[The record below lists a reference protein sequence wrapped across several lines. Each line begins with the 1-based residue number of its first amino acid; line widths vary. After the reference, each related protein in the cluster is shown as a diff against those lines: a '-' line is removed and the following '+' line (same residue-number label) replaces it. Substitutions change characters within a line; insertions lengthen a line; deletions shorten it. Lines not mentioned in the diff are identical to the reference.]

1 MTVIARIVV
10 GYNDSP
16 GARRALAQ
24 AIELA
29 RELIGAE
36 LTAVAVEEHLPR
48 AGNSIGEV
56 QDAHQI
62 GQQACRRW
70 LKAAAAYAD
79 EHGVALTTEIRVG
92 PAPQQLVQAAAI
104 HRAGLLVVGHS
115 GHSAL
120 WARFFSTTAEK
131 VSRHARCSILV
142 TR

>member
-1 MTVIARIVV
+1 MIARIVV

-24 AIELA
+24 AIELT
-29 RELIGAE
+29 RELIGTE

-48 AGNSIGEV
+48 AGDSIGEV
-56 QDAHQI
+56 QDAHEI
-62 GQQACRRW
+62 GQRACRRW
-70 LKAAAAYAD
+70 LKAAVAYAD
-79 EHGVALTTEIRVG
+79 EHGVALTTEIRIG
-92 PAPQQLVQAAAI
+92 HAPQQLVQAAAI

-131 VSRHARCSILV
+131 VSRHAGCSILV